1 MKKKKKNLEEASV
14 EVVVVLKD
22 LEEEEMN
29 ALQELPEV
37 LVELEELDL
46 ALLMLVK
53 LQLLDKLLVQN

>member
-14 EVVVVLKD
+14 EVVAVLKD